1 MPHRLR
7 SLLVI
12 GGTIGVLFGGVN
24 LVYSWWRPTS
34 DDTPGALLGFYG
46 PMFLLWALVA
56 YRAARR
62 RGRLLSGIAA
72 GCVVAF
78 GTFWTYSLFNA
89 VRVNLFLEQ
98 LTARPDWQ
106 DMMMRFRA
114 SGEAS
119 LRSFINDDY
128 LRGTPSKLLATEVIG
143 TMMGTAGSVAGW
155 LSQRTPAPPPV

>member
-1 MPHRLR
+1 MRNTFQIG
-7 SLLVI
+7 LLI
-12 GGTIGVLFGGVN
+12 GAVFGLVN
-24 LVYSWWRPTS
+24 LAFAWLAPLA
-34 DDTPGALLGFYG
+34 DDTPAAVLMFYG
-46 PMFLLWALVA
+46 PMLLLWALVA